1 MGVMRV
7 PTEPDRL
14 DDVQEFIT
22 SSLGE
27 EEYSMADLLLVQL
40 AVEEMFLNIASYA
53 YYPGNGEIEISTK
66 FDDADNELEICFKD
80 SGKPFNPLEV
90 PPPDLES
97 DPMDRDVGGLGI
109 FLTRQSMDEVW
120 YEYTDGYN
128 IFTMRKIIGV

>member
-14 DDVQEFIT
+14 EDVQEFVMST
-22 SSLGE
+22 LDRDD
-27 EEYSMADLLLVQL
+27 YSMADLLLVQL

-53 YYPGNGEIEISTK
+53 YYPGDGEIEISSV
-66 FDDADNELEICFKD
+66 FDTTDSELEISFKD
-80 SGKPFNPLEV
+80 SGKQFNPLEI
-90 PPPDLES
+90 PPPDLEA

-109 FLTRQSMDEVW
+109 FITRQSMDEVW

-128 IFTMRKIIGV
+128 IFTMRKTLGV